1 MAFTRFYDDPCRI
14 QKYLEESTNI
24 GNYNINVPGNG
35 MDPSYFSDP
44 YVKPQK
50 WGANL
55 SNNKTDLESDLFSL
69 HRKLN
74 RDTIKENNYA
84 DYLNSNNKYYK
95 NNYSTNESEIT
106 SQSRAT
112 HPSWVYREINNFNIK
127 NDTLSVPNNFKYLHL
142 NPQENICIPFHNNIC
157 SRIVQKD
164 YFELNNNYDLER
176 NITNV

>member
-35 MDPSYFSDP
+35 IAPSYFSDP
-44 YVKPQK
+44 HVKPQK

-84 DYLNSNNKYYK
+84 DYLNANNKYYK
-95 NNYSTNESEIT
+95 NNYPENENEIT
-106 SQSRAT
+106 GQSRAT
-112 HPSWVYREINNFNIK
+112 HPAWIYREINNFNIK
-127 NDTLSVPNNFKYLHL
+127 DDILCVPNNFKYLHL
-142 NPQENICIPFHNNIC
+142 NPQENICIPFHNNIS
-157 SRIVQKD
+157 SRIVEKD
-164 YFELNNNYDLER
+164 YFQQKNNYDYER
-176 NITNV
+176 NITNI